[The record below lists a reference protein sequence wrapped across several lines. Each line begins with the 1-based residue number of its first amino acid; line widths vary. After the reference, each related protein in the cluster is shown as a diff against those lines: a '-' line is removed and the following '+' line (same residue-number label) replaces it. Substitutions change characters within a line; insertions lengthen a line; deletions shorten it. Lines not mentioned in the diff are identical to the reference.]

1 MLQWEEQMNLRHSWV
16 SGLTGGLAGLTLAT
30 SMLAAPAVVYA
41 ESTVEVSSSSH
52 IGSLES
58 SLQTTDNNEL
68 FNGYLQRLFYGD
80 QGISLL
86 GTSGYEQLNEREQQM
101 YSNLLPAIQE
111 IARGVR
117 ASTMLIPFS
126 EVVYTASEL
135 GFSDDDLNAMTTTE
149 KDRALLDVAVAK
161 FKSEEERVSDALQYD
176 HPYDF
181 YWFDKTTG
189 IRMRYFYDVNSDN
202 SVRIWG
208 AGPSSDNPQGVDDG
222 TGFSFA
228 VAKAYQ
234 ANDETY
240 TFNTALVSKATN
252 AKSTADSIVA
262 KHAGES
268 DYQKLASYKD
278 EICDLVAYNHE
289 AADNDST
296 PYGDPWQLIYVFDGD
311 GDTNVVCEGYAKAFQ
326 YLFDLSSFR
335 SNLMRCTT
343 ISGEM
348 GRVDEASEG
357 HMWNI
362 VRMDDGK
369 NYLVDVTN
377 SDTGTVGANG
387 GLFIAPYATAETSS
401 NKPTWYTFTTASN
414 VTEKYTYRDD
424 LYSMYPAEYI
434 NISDAAYTE
443 PDEPAATDISDA
455 TVTITGSYTYTG
467 EAIEPAADSISVT
480 LNGTAIPAGS
490 YSATFSNN
498 TDAGTATV
506 TITPNANSG
515 YTGTATGS
523 FTVEEKTLTPSI
535 AGTTSK
541 TYDGTTTVTG
551 SGLSISLEGTVPSD
565 DVSASASFAYTDANA
580 GSEKQIVAT
589 DIKLAGDDAKNY
601 RLAATSTNSNV
612 GTIEKATPQGTV
624 SLNSGVT
631 LYTGTTIAA
640 INEQLRWS
648 GSVSGTVALNVNG
661 SDTLE
666 AGTHTLSWI
675 FTPTDQGNYT
685 NATGT
690 IALTVVENDI
700 IGIGITAMPTKTV
713 YEYGDQLDTAGM
725 TVTATYANGG
735 TATIPVDDL
744 TLSPTTLT
752 QLGDQT
758 ITISYAGHN
767 ASLGVTVNRKRI
779 TPQAE
784 LIDTDNLT
792 YTGSPLTPNAI
803 VTNGKERLSVSEYTI
818 SYVNNTNAGTATA
831 TVSPADAGH
840 YTFNPIKVA
849 FSIAK
854 AQPVLSVNAIPSGN
868 AASGSATV
876 TVNLAGVNT
885 TDLNGSEVVLSVGEQ
900 SAKVT
905 ISNGS
910 ATHTFTGLAGSG
922 NHSVSASYAGSAN
935 YREAAASVSFSLEK
949 ATPDVAVSF
958 TGADIYPTSTIDD
971 VRAALKVDASVAGRL
986 EISNLTLREGTVPV
1000 SWTFTPND
1008 PDIYNSVSGIT
1019 DVTVRRDALVSI
1031 AATAPNKTSYIAG
1044 ELFDPTGM
1052 IVTATY
1058 ASGRTAQVSSY
1069 SYSTEPLT
1077 AGQTSVVISF
1087 ADGDDSVTC
1096 NVPIAVFTQ
1105 TSEATL
1111 TILSEN
1117 IATQY
1122 NGSPINET
1130 MFGLQAAYG
1139 DTPAADGDLSFTY
1152 QEISA
1157 TGDPVGEVTATPPRD
1172 AGNYDVTVTLANK
1185 VIDGVA
1191 YSAVTANIKL
1201 TIDKLPLSTELFS
1214 PIPEQTYTG
1223 TALEPEVIVAAG
1235 QDQLITE
1242 ADYSVSYR
1250 DNNAV
1255 GTGHAIVQATEDG
1268 NFTGEVS
1275 LPFTI
1280 AASNPETPDTPDAPN
1295 PPTTPSQPDLTP
1307 AVPESSHG
1315 ETTVSTT
1322 DPQENETVVVTPK
1335 PDEGF
1340 EVRNVTVTDSDGNE
1354 VEVKQNED
1362 GTWSFEQPD
1371 SAVTITVVFGCD
1383 GGDLCLGHQFVDVDS
1398 EAWYHDP
1405 IDWAIENDVLHG
1417 YDDGSNT
1424 MGPNDSITRSQ
1435 MAAMLWNLAGN
1446 PAPTEDATFTD
1457 CVDGAWYAN
1466 AIAWAQEEGIF
1477 SGYSGSTNFGPE
1489 DKLTREQAAIV
1500 LWRAAGEP
1508 ETETDLSVYPD
1519 ADEISDYAQA
1529 AMAWVIEQGIIL
1541 GREEGGQR
1549 WIAPQ
1554 DTCSRAEIA
1563 AILMREALKGDAE

>member
-1 MLQWEEQMNLRHSWV
+1 MS
-16 SGLTGGLAGLTLAT
+16 
-30 SMLAAPAVVYA
+30 AV
-41 ESTVEVSSSSH
+41 
-52 IGSLES
+52 
-58 SLQTTDNNEL
+58 
-68 FNGYLQRLFYGD
+68 
-80 QGISLL
+80 
-86 GTSGYEQLNEREQQM
+86 
-101 YSNLLPAIQE
+101 
-111 IARGVR
+111 
-117 ASTMLIPFS
+117 
-126 EVVYTASEL
+126 
-135 GFSDDDLNAMTTTE
+135 
-149 KDRALLDVAVAK
+149 
-161 FKSEEERVSDALQYD
+161 QYD
-176 HPYDF
+176 HPYDI
-181 YWFDKTTG
+181 YWFDKTEGYSWAFYTSYSSANGTVRFYGTG
-189 IRMRYFYDVNSDN
+189 PGSNSDD
-202 SVRIWG
+202 
-208 AGPSSDNPQGVDDG
+208 SSGV
-222 TGFSFA
+222 SFV
-228 VAKAYQ
+228 VAEAYRS
-234 ANDETY
+234 NGDPY
-240 TFNTALVSKATN
+240 TFDATLVNRATN
-252 AKSTADSIVA
+252 AKSTADSVVA
-262 KHAGES
+262 KHASES
-268 DYQKLASYKD
+268 DHQKLVSYKD
-278 EICDLVAYNHE
+278 EICSLVEYNND
-289 AADNDST
+289 AANNDST

-311 GDTNVVCEGYAKAFQ
+311 GSTNVVCEGYAKAFQ

-335 SNLMRCTT
+335 SGLMRCTT

-348 GRVDEASEG
+348 GRDDGTSEG

-387 GLFIAPYATAETSS
+387 GLFIAPYAATDTSS

-414 VTEKYTYRDD
+414 VTEKYTYRND
-424 LYSMYPAEYI
+424 LYTMYPAEYI
-434 NISDAAYTE
+434 NISDAAYSE
-443 PDEPAATDISDA
+443 PQEPVVTDISKA

-480 LNGTAIPAGS
+480 LNGTAIPTGS

-523 FTVEEKTLTPSI
+523 FTIAEKMLTPSI
-535 AGTTSK
+535 SGTTSK

-565 DVSASASFAYTDANA
+565 DVSASASFAYTDSNA
-580 GSEKQIVAT
+580 GSDKQIVAT

-631 LYTGTTIAA
+631 IYTSTTIAA
-640 INEQLRWS
+640 INEQLQWS
-648 GSVSGTVALNVNG
+648 GSVSGTVALDADG

-666 AGTHTLSWI
+666 AGTHTLPWI
-675 FTPTDQGNYT
+675 FTPSDQDNYT

-700 IGIGITAMPTKTV
+700 VGIGITAMPTKTV

-725 TVTATYANGG
+725 TVTATYADGG

-792 YTGSPLTPNAI
+792 YIGSPLTPSAI
-803 VTNGKERLSVSEYTI
+803 VTYGDERLSVSEYTV
-818 SYVNNTNAGTATA
+818 SYANNTNAGTATA
-831 TVSPADAGH
+831 TVSPAAEGH
-840 YTFNPIKVA
+840 YTFNPIEGT

-922 NHSVSASYAGSAN
+922 SHSVTASYTGSAN
-935 YREAAASVSFSLEK
+935 YREAAANVSFSLEK

-958 TGADIYPTSTIDD
+958 SGEDLYPTSTIDD
-971 VRAALKVDASVAGRL
+971 VRAALKVNASVAGRL
-986 EISNLTLREGTVPV
+986 EISSLTLLEGTVPV

-1008 PDIYNSVSGIT
+1008 PDTYNSVSGIT

-1031 AATAPNKTSYIAG
+1031 AASAPNKTNYIAG

-1058 ASGRTAQVSSY
+1058 ASGRTVQVSSY

-1087 ADGDDSVTC
+1087 ADGDDSATR

-1130 MFGLQAAYG
+1130 MFGLQASYG

-1157 TGDPVGEVTATPPRD
+1157 TGDPAGEVTATPPRD
-1172 AGNYDVTVTLANK
+1172 AGNYDVTVTLASK

-1191 YSAVTANIKL
+1191 YSAVTAHIRL

-1223 TALEPEVIVAAG
+1223 TALEPSVAVAAG

-1242 ADYSVSYR
+1242 DDYSVSYR

-1280 AASNPETPDTPDAPN
+1280 AASNPETPDTPN
-1295 PPTTPSQPDLTP
+1295 PPITPSQPDLTP

-1322 DPQENETVVVTPK
+1322 DPQEHETVVVTPK

-1340 EVRNVTVTDSDGNE
+1340 EVRDVTVTDSDGNE
-1354 VEVKQNED
+1354 VEVEQNED

-1371 SAVTITVVFGCD
+1371 SAVTITVVFGCN

-1508 ETETDLSVYPD
+1508 EAETDLSVYPD
-1519 ADEISDYAQA
+1519 ADEISDYAQDA
-1529 AMAWVIEQGIIL
+1529 VAWVIEQGIIL
-1541 GREEGGQR
+1541 GREESGQR

-1563 AILMREALKGDAE
+1563 AILMREAMKENAA

>member
-16 SGLTGGLAGLTLAT
+16 SGLTGGLAGITLAT

-41 ESTVEVSSSSH
+41 EPTVEVSSSSP
-52 IGSLES
+52 IGSLEG
-58 SLQTTDNNEL
+58 SLQTPDNNEL

-101 YSNLLPAIQE
+101 YSTLLTAFQD
-111 IARGVR
+111 IAAGERT
-117 ASTMLIPFS
+117 STQYIPFEITYS
-126 EVVYTASEL
+126 FADL
-135 GFSDDDLNAMTTTE
+135 GFTDAELENMTREEIINAASSLFQSERQQAMS
-149 KDRALLDVAVAK
+149 AV
-161 FKSEEERVSDALQYD
+161 QYD
-176 HPYDF
+176 HPYDI
-181 YWFDKTTG
+181 YWFDKTEGYSWAFYTSYSSANGTVRFYGTG
-189 IRMRYFYDVNSDN
+189 PDSNSDD
-202 SVRIWG
+202 
-208 AGPSSDNPQGVDDG
+208 SSGV
-222 TGFSFA
+222 SFV
-228 VAKAYQ
+228 VAEAYRS
-234 ANDETY
+234 NGDPY
-240 TFNTALVSKATN
+240 TFDASLVNKATN
-252 AKSTADSIVA
+252 AKKTADSIVA
-262 KHAGES
+262 KHAGET
-268 DYQKLASYKD
+268 DHQKLVSYKD
-278 EICDLVAYNHE
+278 EICSLVEYNND
-289 AADNDST
+289 AANNDST
-296 PYGDPWQLIYVFDGD
+296 PYGDPWQLIYVFDGN
-311 GDTNVVCEGYAKAFQ
+311 GSTNVVCEGYAKAFQ
-326 YLFDLSSFR
+326 YLFDLSRFS
-335 SNLMRCTT
+335 SGLMRCTT
-343 ISGEM
+343 ISGDM
-348 GRVDEASEG
+348 INVSTGKGGG

-387 GLFIAPYATAETSS
+387 GLFIAPYAAADTSS

-414 VTEKYTYRDD
+414 VTEKYTYRND
-424 LYSMYPAEYI
+424 LYTMYPAEYI

-443 PDEPAATDISDA
+443 PDEPVDTDISKA
-455 TVTITGSYTYTG
+455 TVSITGSYTYTG

-480 LNGTAIPAGS
+480 LNGTAIPTGS

-523 FTVEEKTLTPSI
+523 FTIEEKTLTPSI
-535 AGTTSK
+535 SGTTSK

-565 DVSASASFAYTDANA
+565 DVSASASFAYADANA
-580 GSEKQIVAT
+580 GSDKQIVAT

-631 LYTGTTIAA
+631 IYTSTTIAA
-640 INEQLRWS
+640 INEQLQWS
-648 GSVSGTVALNVNG
+648 GSVIGTVALDVDG
-661 SDTLE
+661 SNTLE
-666 AGTHTLSWI
+666 AGTHTLSWT
-675 FTPTDQGNYT
+675 FTPTDQDNYT
-685 NATGT
+685 NAAGT

-700 IGIGITAMPTKTV
+700 VGIGITAMPTKTV

-725 TVTATYANGG
+725 TVTATYADGG

-767 ASLGVTVNRKRI
+767 ASLGVTVNRKCI

-792 YTGSPLTPNAI
+792 YTGSPLTPNAT
-803 VTNGKERLSVSEYTI
+803 VTNGEERLSVSEYTI

-831 TVSPADAGH
+831 TVSPAAEGH
-840 YTFNPIKVA
+840 YTFNPIEVA

-922 NHSVSASYAGSAN
+922 SHSVTASYAGSTN
-935 YREAAASVSFSLEK
+935 YREAAANVSFSLEK

-958 TGADIYPTSTIDD
+958 SGEDLYPTSTIDD
-971 VRAALKVDASVAGRL
+971 VRAALKVNASVAGRL
-986 EISNLTLREGTVPV
+986 EISSLTLHEGTVPV

-1008 PDIYNSVSGIT
+1008 PDTYNSVSGIT

-1031 AATAPNKTSYIAG
+1031 AASAPNKTNYIAG

-1058 ASGRTAQVSSY
+1058 ASGRTVQVSSY

-1087 ADGDDSVTC
+1087 ADGDDSATC

-1242 ADYSVSYR
+1242 DDYSVSYR

-1280 AASNPETPDTPDAPN
+1280 AASNPETPDTPDTPN
-1295 PPTTPSQPDLTP
+1295 PPITPSQPDLTP

-1322 DPQENETVVVTPK
+1322 DPQEHETVVVTPK

-1340 EVRNVTVTDSDGNE
+1340 EVRDVTVTDSDGNE

-1371 SAVTITVVFGCD
+1371 SAVTITVVFGCN

-1508 ETETDLSVYPD
+1508 EAETDLSVYPD
-1519 ADEISDYAQA
+1519 ADEISDYAQDA
-1529 AMAWVIEQGIIL
+1529 VAWVIEQGIIL

-1563 AILMREALKGDAE
+1563 AILMREAMKENAA

>member
-16 SGLTGGLAGLTLAT
+16 SGLTGGLAGITLAT

-41 ESTVEVSSSSH
+41 EPTVEVTSSSPV
-52 IGSLES
+52 GSLS
-58 SLQTTDNNEL
+58 DSLQTPDNNEL
-68 FNGYLQRLFYGD
+68 FNGYLQQLFYGD

-86 GTSGYEQLNEREQQM
+86 GTSGYEQLNEREQQL
-101 YSNLLPAIQE
+101 YSTLLTAFQD
-111 IARGVR
+111 IAAGERT
-117 ASTMLIPFS
+117 STQYIPFEITYS
-126 EVVYTASEL
+126 FADL
-135 GFSDDDLNAMTTTE
+135 GFADAELENMTREEIINAASSLFQSERQQAMS
-149 KDRALLDVAVAK
+149 AV
-161 FKSEEERVSDALQYD
+161 QYD
-176 HPYDF
+176 HPYDI
-181 YWFDKTTG
+181 YWFDKTEGYSWAFYTSYSSANGTVRFYGTG
-189 IRMRYFYDVNSDN
+189 PGSNSDD
-202 SVRIWG
+202 
-208 AGPSSDNPQGVDDG
+208 SSGV
-222 TGFSFA
+222 SFV
-228 VAKAYQ
+228 VAEAYRS
-234 ANDETY
+234 NGDPY
-240 TFNTALVSKATN
+240 TFDATLVNRATN
-252 AKSTADSIVA
+252 AKSTADSVVA
-262 KHAGES
+262 KHASES
-268 DYQKLASYKD
+268 DHQKLVSYKN
-278 EICDLVAYNHE
+278 EICDLVAYNDD
-289 AADNDST
+289 AAKDDST

-311 GDTNVVCEGYAKAFQ
+311 SNTNVVCEGYAKAFQ
-326 YLFDLSSFR
+326 YLFDLSKFK

-348 GRVDEASEG
+348 GRDDGTSEG

-362 VRMDDGK
+362 VRMDDAK

-377 SDTGTVGANG
+377 SDTGTVGASG
-387 GLFIAPYATAETSS
+387 GLFIAPYAAADTSS

-414 VTEKYTYRDD
+414 VTEKYTYRND
-424 LYSMYPAEYI
+424 LYTMYPAEYI

-443 PDEPAATDISDA
+443 PDEPVATDISGA

-480 LNGTAIPAGS
+480 LNGTVIPAGS

-523 FTVEEKTLTPSI
+523 FTVEKKTLTPSI
-535 AGTTSK
+535 TGTTSK
-541 TYDGTTTVTG
+541 SYDGTTTVTG
-551 SGLSISLEGTVPSD
+551 SGLSISLEGTAPND
-565 DVSASASFAYTDANA
+565 DVSASASFAYADANA
-580 GSEKQIVAT
+580 GNDKQIAAT
-589 DIKLAGDDAKNY
+589 GIMLAGDDAKNY
-601 RLAATSTNSNV
+601 KLAATSANANV

-624 SLNSGVT
+624 SLNSGATV
-631 LYTGTTIAA
+631 YTSTTISA
-640 INEQLRWS
+640 INEQLQWS
-648 GSVSGTVALNVNG
+648 GSVVGTVALDVDG
-661 SDTLE
+661 SNTLE

-690 IALTVVENDI
+690 IALTVVENDVV
-700 IGIGITAMPTKTV
+700 GIGITAMPTKTV

-725 TVTATYANGG
+725 TVTATYADGG

-767 ASLGVTVNRKRI
+767 ASLGVTVNHKRI

-792 YTGSPLTPNAI
+792 YTGSPLTPSAI
-803 VTNGKERLSVSEYTI
+803 VTYGDERLSVSEYTV
-818 SYVNNTNAGTATA
+818 SYANNTNAGTATA
-831 TVSPADAGH
+831 TVSPAAEGH
-840 YTFNPIKVA
+840 YTFNPIEGT

-922 NHSVSASYAGSAN
+922 SHSVTATYAGSAN
-935 YREAAASVSFSLEK
+935 YREAAASASFSLEK

-958 TGADIYPTSTIDD
+958 SGADLYPTSTIDD
-971 VRAALKVDASVAGRL
+971 VRAALNVDASVAGRL
-986 EISNLTLREGTVPV
+986 EISSLTLREGTVPV
-1000 SWTFTPND
+1000 SWTFKPND
-1008 PDIYNSVSGIT
+1008 PDTYNSVSGIT
-1019 DVTVRRDALVSI
+1019 DVTIQVDALVSI
-1031 AATAPNKTSYIAG
+1031 AASAPNKTNYIAG

-1058 ASGRTAQVSSY
+1058 ASGRTVQVSSY

-1077 AGQTSVVISF
+1077 VGQTSVVISF
-1087 ADGDDSVTC
+1087 ADGDDSATC

-1157 TGDPVGEVTATPPRD
+1157 AGDPVGEVTATPPRD

-1191 YSAVTANIKL
+1191 YSAVTAHIKL

-1242 ADYSVSYR
+1242 DDYSVSYR

-1280 AASNPETPDTPDAPN
+1280 AASNPETPDTPDTPN
-1295 PPTTPSQPDLTP
+1295 PPITPSQPDLTP

-1322 DPQENETVVVTPK
+1322 DPQEHETVVVTPK

-1340 EVRNVTVTDSDGNE
+1340 EVRDVTVTDSDGNE

-1371 SAVTITVVFGCD
+1371 SAVTITVVFGCN

-1446 PAPTEDATFTD
+1446 PAPTDDATFTD

-1563 AILMREALKGDAE
+1563 AILMREAMKENAA

>member
-16 SGLTGGLAGLTLAT
+16 SGLTGGLAGITLAT
-30 SMLAAPAVVYA
+30 SMLAAPAIVYA
-41 ESTVEVSSSSH
+41 EPTVEVSPSSP
-52 IGSLES
+52 IGSLEG
-58 SLQTTDNNEL
+58 SLQTPDNNEL
-68 FNGYLQRLFYGD
+68 FNVYLQRLFYGD

-101 YSNLLPAIQE
+101 YNTLLTAIQD
-111 IARGVR
+111 IAAGERT
-117 ASTMLIPFS
+117 STQYIPFEITYS
-126 EVVYTASEL
+126 SADL
-135 GFSDDDLNAMTTTE
+135 GFTDAELENMTRGEITNAASSLFQSERQQVLNA
-149 KDRALLDVAVAK
+149 V
-161 FKSEEERVSDALQYD
+161 QYD
-176 HPYDF
+176 HPYEI
-181 YWFDKTTG
+181 YWFDKTEGCEWAYYASYSSENGTVRFYGTG
-189 IRMRYFYDVNSDN
+189 PGSSSNNS
-202 SVRIWG
+202 
-208 AGPSSDNPQGVDDG
+208 
-222 TGFSFA
+222 TGFSLV
-228 VAKAYQ
+228 VAEAYRS
-234 ANDETY
+234 NDDPY
-240 TFNTALVSKATN
+240 TFDASLVNKATN
-252 AKSTADSIVA
+252 AKKTADSIVA
-262 KHAGES
+262 KHAGET
-268 DYQKLASYKD
+268 DHQKLVSYKD
-278 EICDLVAYNHE
+278 EICSLVEYNND
-289 AADNDST
+289 AANNDST
-296 PYGDPWQLIYVFDGD
+296 PYGDPWQLIYVFDGN
-311 GDTNVVCEGYAKAFQ
+311 GSTNVVCEGYAKAFQ
-326 YLFDLSSFR
+326 YLFDLSRFS
-335 SNLMRCTT
+335 SGLMRCTT
-343 ISGEM
+343 ISGDM
-348 GRVDEASEG
+348 INVSTGKGGG

-387 GLFIAPYATAETSS
+387 GLFIAPYAAADTSS

-414 VTEKYTYRDD
+414 VTEKYTYRND
-424 LYSMYPAEYI
+424 LYTMYPAEYI
-434 NISDAAYTE
+434 NISDAAYSE
-443 PDEPAATDISDA
+443 PEEPVDTDISKA
-455 TVTITGSYTYTG
+455 TVSITGSYTYTG
-467 EAIEPAADSISVT
+467 EAIEPAANSISVS

-498 TDAGTATV
+498 TDAGTAAV

-523 FTVEEKTLTPSI
+523 FTIEEKTLTPSI
-535 AGTTSK
+535 AGSTSK
-541 TYDGTTTVTG
+541 TYDGTKTVTG

-565 DVSASASFAYTDANA
+565 DVSATASFAYADANA
-580 GSEKQIVAT
+580 GNDKQIAAT
-589 DIKLAGDDAKNY
+589 GIKLAGDDAKNY
-601 RLAATSTNSNV
+601 KLAATSANANV

-624 SLNSGVT
+624 SLNSGATV
-631 LYTGTTIAA
+631 YTSTTISA
-640 INEQLRWS
+640 INEQLQWS
-648 GSVSGTVALNVNG
+648 GSVSGTVALDADG

-666 AGTHTLSWI
+666 AGTHTLPWI
-675 FTPTDQGNYT
+675 FTPSDQGNYT

-700 IGIGITAMPTKTV
+700 VGIGITAMPTKTV

-725 TVTATYANGG
+725 TVTATYADGG

-767 ASLGVTVNRKRI
+767 ALLGVTVSRKRI

-784 LIDTDNLT
+784 LFGIDNLT
-792 YTGSPLTPNAI
+792 YTGSPLTPNAV
-803 VTNGKERLSVSEYTI
+803 VTNGDEPLSASEYTV
-818 SYVNNTNAGTATA
+818 SYANNTNAGTATA
-831 TVSPADAGH
+831 TISPAAAGH
-840 YTFNPIKVA
+840 YTFSPIEVT

-922 NHSVSASYAGSAN
+922 SHSVTASYAGSAN

-958 TGADIYPTSTIDD
+958 SGADLYPASTIDD
-971 VRAALKVDASVAGRL
+971 VRAALKVNASVAGRL
-986 EISNLTLREGTVPV
+986 EISSLTLHEGTVPV

-1008 PDIYNSVSGIT
+1008 PDTYNSVSGIT

-1087 ADGDDSVTC
+1087 ADGDDSATC

-1191 YSAVTANIKL
+1191 YSAVTAHIKL

-1242 ADYSVSYR
+1242 DDYSVSYR

-1280 AASNPETPDTPDAPN
+1280 AAPDPETPDTPDTPN
-1295 PPTTPSQPDLTP
+1295 PPITPSQPDLTP

-1322 DPQENETVVVTPK
+1322 DPQEHETVVVTPK

-1340 EVRNVTVTDSDGNE
+1340 EVRDVTVTDSDGNE
-1354 VEVKQNED
+1354 VEVEQNED

-1371 SAVTITVVFGCD
+1371 SAVTITVVFGCN

-1508 ETETDLSVYPD
+1508 EAETDLSVYPD
-1519 ADEISDYAQA
+1519 ADEISDYAQDA
-1529 AMAWVIEQGIIL
+1529 VAWVIEQGIIL

-1563 AILMREALKGDAE
+1563 AILMREAMKENAA